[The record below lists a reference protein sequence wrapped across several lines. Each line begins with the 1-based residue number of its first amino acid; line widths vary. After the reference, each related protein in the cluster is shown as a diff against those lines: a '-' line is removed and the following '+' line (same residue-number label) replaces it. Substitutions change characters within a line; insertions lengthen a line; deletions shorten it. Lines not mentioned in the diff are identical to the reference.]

1 MEQGQEPVF
10 QMPGFDPAQ
19 LMFKNNFSKQKRFSK
34 LQKSYLKSLFE
45 TFLSFWTITTNPDA
59 KLNFEKIF
67 EYLSEF

>member
-34 LQKSYLKSLFE
+34 LK
-45 TFLSFWTITTNPDA
+45 
-59 KLNFEKIF
+59 KIIKI
-67 EYLSEF
+67 